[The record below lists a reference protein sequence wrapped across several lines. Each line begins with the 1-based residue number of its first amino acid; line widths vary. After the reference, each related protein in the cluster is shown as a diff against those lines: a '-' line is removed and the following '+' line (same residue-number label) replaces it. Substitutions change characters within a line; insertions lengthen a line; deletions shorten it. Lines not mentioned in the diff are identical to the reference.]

1 MGVTL
6 GYTPAKVG
14 LMGGTFDP
22 IHLGHLLIAEEA
34 RDSIGLDKVV
44 FVPAGEPQLKNTET
58 VTASKHRF
66 AMVELAVRSNR
77 NFQVSDIEVL
87 RSGPSYTVDTLDE
100 FRDHYGIE
108 TELFLIMGTDSLSQL
123 NQWRHPDRLFE
134 MCTVVVISRAG
145 HENVNIKK
153 IDTFVQGASSKVI
166 SLPGPGYAIS
176 ATEIRNRVALHKTIT
191 YRVPDVVE
199 AYIQDYGLY
208 ECF

>member
-1 MGVTL
+1 MGVTP

-100 FRDHYGIE
+100 FRDHYGAPKMSPY
-108 TELFLIMGTDSLSQL
+108 T
-123 NQWRHPDRLFE
+123 
-134 MCTVVVISRAG
+134 
-145 HENVNIKK
+145 
-153 IDTFVQGASSKVI
+153 
-166 SLPGPGYAIS
+166 
-176 ATEIRNRVALHKTIT
+176 RN
-191 YRVPDVVE
+191 
-199 AYIQDYGLY
+199 
-208 ECF
+208 